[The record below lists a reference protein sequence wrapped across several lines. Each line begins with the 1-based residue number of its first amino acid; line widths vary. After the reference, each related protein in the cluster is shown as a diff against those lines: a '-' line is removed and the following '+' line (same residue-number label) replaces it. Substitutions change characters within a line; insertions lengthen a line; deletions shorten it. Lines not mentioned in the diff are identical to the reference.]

1 MSVPPVT
8 IQAPRAAA
16 STVAASVTSA
26 QSAAL
31 SGRDIIVISP
41 ADCFVL
47 FGTNPTA
54 TTSCLLVPAD
64 TPIRF
69 TNINGGEKFAVILGS
84 STATVQYFEAL

>member
-1 MSVPPVT
+1 MTHT
-8 IQAPRAAA
+8 IQAPRTTA
-16 STVAASVTSA
+16 STISASGTSA

-31 SGRDIIVISP
+31 SGRDIVVISP

-64 TPIRF
+64 TPVRF
-69 TNINGGEKFAVILGS
+69 TNINPGEKFAVILGA
-84 STATVQYFEAL
+84 STATIQYFEAL